1 MYKYLLATLW
11 VFIATLTTSVAQYYR
26 AVVAQDGTGDY
37 ATIQDAILSIRDYSP
52 EGRLR
57 ILVRRGVYEE
67 KVIVP
72 SYKTNISLVG
82 EDRDSTILIW
92 HDHAN
97 MQQTG
102 RFEGVVLGSIADQ
115 MGHGGRQSSDRGHRL
130 GTFESYTLKVYGE
143 GFECENLTI
152 VNDAR
157 GGQAV
162 ALHCESDRSV
172 FRNCTFKGFQD
183 TMFNGNERSRQLF
196 VDCYIEG
203 TVDFIFGPA
212 TVWFEQCHIHALA
225 EACVTAA
232 STPAENPYGYVFNRC
247 QVTAA
252 PEVKQ
257 FRLGRPWR
265 NYANVLFK
273 ECELSVKVSPD
284 GWNNWNDPKRELS
297 ARFAEYHNT
306 GEGAATGQRVSW
318 CRQLSDAEAEKVTL
332 VRVFS
337 QAANLWTPQVEPVT
351 FAQAYSLFFNE
362 ETGKGTPYVAST
374 LEPAELPA
382 DIDKSVEPLVV
393 RLDGVDCTTFVEYVT
408 AARLARVSVI
418 SAEDSIFTAAL
429 QALRYRQGKRG
440 NYATRK
446 HYFSEWISDAEAM
459 GLLEDVTSQL
469 PAAQPLQK
477 KIDFMSQ
484 HPAFYPQ
491 LSQCEMLLEE
501 IRKVEQHLSEQKLSF
516 IPKQKIS
523 AVCSQ
528 LEHGDIVA
536 FLTNKEGLDIQHVG
550 FVWKPTPNVE
560 PRLMHASSTQKQVC
574 IDQRSIAQYARDQ
587 KTCTGIRVVRVRRGN

>member
-1 MYKYLLATLW
+1 MYKYLLSILW
-11 VFIATLTTSVAQYYR
+11 VFLFSLSTSLAQYYR
-26 AVVAQDGTGDY
+26 AVVAQDGSGDY
-37 ATIQDAILSIRDYSP
+37 TTIQDAILSIRDYSP

-72 SYKTNISLVG
+72 SYKTNITLVG

-115 MGHGGRQSSDRGHRL
+115 MGHGGRQSSARGHRL

-172 FRNCTFKGFQD
+172 FRHCAFRGFQD

-196 VDCYIEG
+196 IDCYIEG

-225 EACVTAA
+225 DACITAA
-232 STPAENPYGYVFNRC
+232 STPAENPYGYVFNHCRI
-247 QVTAA
+247 TAA

-273 ECELSVKVSPD
+273 ECELPAKVSPD
-284 GWNNWNDPKRELS
+284 GWNNWNDPKRELT

-306 GEGAATGQRVSW
+306 GEGAATAGRVTWS
-318 CRQLSDAEAEKVTL
+318 RQLSDAEAEKVTL
-332 VRVFS
+332 ERVFS
-337 QAANLWTPQVEPVT
+337 QAADNWTPQVEPVS
-351 FAQAYSLFFNE
+351 FAQAYSLFYNE
-362 ETGKGTPYVAST
+362 KTGEGTPYVAST

-382 DIDKSVEPLVV
+382 DVDKSVEPLVV

-408 AARLARVSVI
+408 AARLARVPAI

-446 HYFSEWISDAEAM
+446 HYFSEWISDAEAQ
-459 GLLEDVTSQL
+459 GLLTDATSQL
-469 PAAQPLQK
+469 KGATKLCK

-484 HPAFYPQ
+484 NPRFYPQ
-491 LSQCEMLLEE
+491 LQKSETLLREVM
-501 IRKVEQHLSEQKLSF
+501 KVEQQLSTDTICY
-516 IPKQKIS
+516 IPKEQIAK
-523 AVCSQ
+523 AYSQ
-528 LEHGDIVA
+528 LKDGDIVA
-536 FLTNKEGLDIQHVG
+536 FLTIKDGLDIQHTG
-550 FVWKPTPNVE
+550 FVWKPTKNSQ
-560 PRLMHASSTQKQVC
+560 PRLLHASTTKKKVVV
-574 IDQRSIAQYARDQ
+574 DTRTLAQYAQ
-587 KTCTGIRVVRVRRGN
+587 EQTSCIGIRIIRHK

>member
-1 MYKYLLATLW
+1 MYKYLLSILW
-11 VFIATLTTSVAQYYR
+11 VFLFSLSTSLAQYYR
-26 AVVAQDGTGDY
+26 AVVAQDGSGDY
-37 ATIQDAILSIRDYSP
+37 TTIQDAILSIRDYSP

-72 SYKTNISLVG
+72 SYKTNITLVG

-115 MGHGGRQSSDRGHRL
+115 MGHGGRQSSARGHRL

-172 FRNCTFKGFQD
+172 FRHCAFLGFQD

-225 EACVTAA
+225 DACITAA
-232 STPAENPYGYVFNRC
+232 STPAENPYGYVFDHCRI
-247 QVTAA
+247 TAA

-273 ECELSVKVSPD
+273 ECELPAKVSPD
-284 GWNNWNDPKRELS
+284 GWNNWNDPKRELT

-306 GEGAATGQRVSW
+306 GEGAATAGRVTWS
-318 CRQLSDAEAEKVTL
+318 RQLSDAEAEKVTL
-332 VRVFS
+332 ERVFS
-337 QAANLWTPQVEPVT
+337 QAADNWTPQVEPVS
-351 FAQAYSLFFNE
+351 FAQAYSLFYNE
-362 ETGKGTPYVAST
+362 KTGEGTPYVAST
-374 LEPAELPA
+374 LEPAELPV
-382 DIDKSVEPLVV
+382 DVDKSVEPLVV

-408 AARLARVSVI
+408 AARLARVPAI
-418 SAEDSIFTAAL
+418 SPEDSIFTTAL

-446 HYFSEWISDAEAM
+446 HYFSEWIRDAEAL
-459 GLLEDVTSQL
+459 GLVEDVTSQL
-469 PAAQPLQK
+469 PGAQPLHK

-484 HPAFYPQ
+484 HPVFYPQ
-491 LSQCEMLLEE
+491 LNKGQILLDE
-501 IRKVEQHLSEQKLSF
+501 IRMVEQQLSMQKVSF
-516 IPKQKIS
+516 IPKQKIPVVYS
-523 AVCSQ
+523 L

-550 FVWKPTPNVE
+550 FVWKPMPDVE
-560 PRLMHASSTQKQVC
+560 PRLMHASSMHKQVC
-574 IDQRSIAQYARDQ
+574 VDQRSIAQYAREQ
-587 KTCTGIRVVRVRRGN
+587 KSCTGIRVVRVRRGN